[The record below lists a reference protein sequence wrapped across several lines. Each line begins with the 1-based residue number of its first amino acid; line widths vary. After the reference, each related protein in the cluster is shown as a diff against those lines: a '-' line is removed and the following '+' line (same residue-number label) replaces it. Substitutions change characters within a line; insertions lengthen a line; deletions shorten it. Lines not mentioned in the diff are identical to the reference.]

1 VEISNYMRLG
11 ISSFT
16 FPWAIGGIDHDH
28 PVAMTAF
35 ELLEK
40 ADALGA
46 EVLQIAD
53 NLPIGHLTKEELTKL
68 RSAADD
74 VGIALEIGTRGISTE
89 NISRFLEI
97 AAVLGSPILRIVID
111 TKDHEPSLEEID
123 SLLAPFADQFRKLK
137 IKLAI
142 ENHDRLTCAEFNEII
157 DRLGNDWVGICLDTV
172 NSLGAVEAPNTVV
185 PALAPKAI
193 NVHMKDFEIVRS
205 NGQMGFTVQ
214 GTALGQGRLD
224 VQGVIAAVGGSG
236 QDITSVI
243 ELWTPRQSSYE
254 QTVALEE
261 SWAAQSVE
269 FLRAS
274 IGLNV

>member
-1 VEISNYMRLG
+1 MRLG

-16 FPWAIGGIDHDH
+16 FPWAIGGIDSDH
-28 PVAMTAF
+28 PVKMTAF

-40 ADALGA
+40 AGALGA
-46 EVLQIAD
+46 DVLQIAD
-53 NLPIGHLTKEELTKL
+53 NLPIGHLTNEELVRL
-68 RSAADD
+68 RAKAEAL
-74 VGIALEIGTRGISTE
+74 GIGLEVGTRGIAPT
-89 NISRFLEI
+89 NIDRFLEI
-97 AAVLGSPILRIVID
+97 AQLLGSPILRIVID
-111 TKDHEPSLEEID
+111 TKDHEPSLDEINT
-123 SLLAPFADQFRKLK
+123 LLTPFADQFRKLN

-157 DRLGNDWVGICLDTV
+157 DRLGDDWVGICLDTV
-172 NSLGAVEAPNTVV
+172 NSLGAVEAPGTVV
-185 PALAPKAI
+185 PALAPRAI

-224 VQGVIAAVGGSG
+224 VQGVIAAVGGATR
-236 QDITSVI
+236 DITSVI

-254 QTVALEE
+254 ETIALEKV
-261 SWAAQSVE
+261 WAMQSTE

-274 IGLNV
+274 IGLKT